1 MGRVDQLPG
10 AAESASGG
18 TMEGWKTLSR
28 RLILDHST
36 FLKVEEH
43 TVELPGG
50 RVIADW
56 PWLVMPDYANV
67 VAETEDG
74 RIICFRQGKYALQGT
89 SLAPVGG
96 YLEPGEEPLAAARR
110 ELLEETGYRAAEWI
124 SLGAYPVDGNRGA
137 GTAYL
142 FLARGAA
149 KVADA
154 RPDDLEEQELL
165 LLSRAELKAAINA
178 GEFRL
183 LSWMAAVI
191 LALHKLEED

>member
-1 MGRVDQLPG
+1 M
-10 AAESASGG
+10 
-18 TMEGWKTLSR
+18 
-28 RLILDHST
+28 
-36 FLKVEEH
+36 
-43 TVELPGG
+43 
-50 RVIADW
+50 
-56 PWLVMPDYANV
+56 
-67 VAETEDG
+67 
-74 RIICFRQGKYALQGT
+74 
-89 SLAPVGG
+89 
-96 YLEPGEEPLAAARR
+96 
-110 ELLEETGYRAAEWI
+110 
-124 SLGAYPVDGNRGA
+124 DGNRGA